1 MEYKTAGEIILVL
14 LSILILT
21 FLMAIGNTNGFVSDV
36 HAVPQS
42 YLLLTATRMQC

>member
-1 MEYKTAGEIILVL
+1 MEYKTAGEIML

-21 FLMAIGNTNGFVSDV
+21 FLMAIGNTDDFVSDV

-42 YLLLTATRMQC
+42 NLLLTSTRMQC